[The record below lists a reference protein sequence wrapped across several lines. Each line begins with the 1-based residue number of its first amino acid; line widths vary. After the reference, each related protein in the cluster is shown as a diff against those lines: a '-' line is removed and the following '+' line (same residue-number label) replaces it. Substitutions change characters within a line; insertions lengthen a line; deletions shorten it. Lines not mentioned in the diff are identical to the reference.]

1 MPVSLAEYEIF
12 PDLSL
17 IFNIWLLKNKFVPFI
32 SDVNMLY
39 INFFFLSF
47 PENYLPIKPAKSDS
61 LHRNHLH
68 LKKIEGCVFWSD
80 SSDLWMIMKAF
91 FFFLPRPS
99 KRIIKKR
106 SEWV

>member
-39 INFFFLSF
+39 INFFFKFSREL
-47 PENYLPIKPAKSDS
+47 LA
-61 LHRNHLH
+61 H
-68 LKKIEGCVFWSD
+68 
-80 SSDLWMIMKAF
+80 
-91 FFFLPRPS
+91 
-99 KRIIKKR
+99 
-106 SEWV
+106 